1 MEKGIL
7 RGILVLE
14 LLKKNISLNGFLV
27 EQNIFFNMF
36 VITAL
41 LKKKKTHTHTMH
53 SMITKIVSILKSLE
67 RCKTE
72 RFK

>member
-41 LKKKKTHTHTMH
+41 LKKKKTTMH

>member
-41 LKKKKTHTHTMH
+41 LKKKKNTHNA
-53 SMITKIVSILKSLE
+53 
-67 RCKTE
+67 
-72 RFK
+72 